1 MPIIRNKPPPPTSVL
16 AGRPLKEKA
25 VGTLLKIERTTT
37 DGSVYVVTG
46 EKIGLPTLAGY
57 TDPIIKYLETQPGVE
72 EFLNIG
78 FLVYELKTYRRVSRA
93 NNAAL
98 IDGAKIWSHEQK
110 TLVQSTYPWKAHV
123 FITERNDHDSAMKD
137 LYTMCQTVLKRQDD
151 SNNAKS
157 MKSWQTTC
165 EREAKKGIRLVR
177 SYPPFDNSVN
187 NVSHNPFRPLDHV
200 ITDNGVAAIL
210 SAILGH
216 DMPQD
221 APEGFNPN
229 SNLYNEL
236 QLQEPGYIEGYFSRK
251 GHVEEFSY
259 SAIQGFGFPNGNI
272 SEKVKPKTEGF
283 TTEEL
288 ADIDKRATIAFK
300 ANNQKYNSEEDAKK
314 QIMHE
319 IQEYK
324 KGQNKMKRQL
334 TLDSYTI
341 ITTDGTEL
349 ISQLTSPVAS
359 PLKKLKK
366 NDVAYEDEV
375 ETVV

>member
-1 MPIIRNKPPPPTSVL
+1 MLTSVECDAL
-16 AGRPLKEKA
+16 LSLSAHKA
-25 VGTLLKIERTTT
+25 SALTSLSAHKA
-37 DGSVYVVTG
+37 
-46 EKIGLPTLAGY
+46 P
-57 TDPIIKYLETQPGVE
+57 
-72 EFLNIG
+72 
-78 FLVYELKTYRRVSRA
+78 
-93 NNAAL
+93 AL
-98 IDGAKIWSHEQK
+98 IS
-110 TLVQSTYPWKAHV
+110 
-123 FITERNDHDSAMKD
+123 
-137 LYTMCQTVLKRQDD
+137 
-151 SNNAKS
+151 
-157 MKSWQTTC
+157 
-165 EREAKKGIRLVR
+165 
-177 SYPPFDNSVN
+177 
-187 NVSHNPFRPLDHV
+187 
-200 ITDNGVAAIL
+200 L
-210 SAILGH
+210 SAH
-216 DMPQD
+216 K
-221 APEGFNPN
+221 APALISLSAHKAPA
-229 SNLYNEL
+229 S
-236 QLQEPGYIEGYFSRK
+236 I
-251 GHVEEFSY
+251 FSY

-272 SEKVKPKTEGF
+272 SEKVKSKTEGF

-366 NDVAYEDEV
+366 KDVANEDEV